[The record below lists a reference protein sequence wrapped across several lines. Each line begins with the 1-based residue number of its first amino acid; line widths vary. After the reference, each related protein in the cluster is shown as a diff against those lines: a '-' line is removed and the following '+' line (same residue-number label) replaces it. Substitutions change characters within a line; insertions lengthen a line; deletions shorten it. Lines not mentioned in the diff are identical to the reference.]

1 MTEWPNRER
10 AYALVVAGAASYTCL
25 LFVWFTLPAYLSVIT
40 ADLGLSNTEA
50 GLLAGAVPLTYVPLA
65 LFSGLAVDRL
75 GPARSLAAGLV
86 VFGLAQVGRA
96 YAAGFLSMLGFTLL
110 IGVGATA
117 ITFGL
122 PKLVAVL
129 FPSDET
135 GLPSSLYLI
144 GASAGT
150 ASAFG
155 LGRPLVGPLLGGWR
169 QLFLWSGLI
178 AAGYAGVWLAL
189 VRLSGVEA
197 RSPTADS
204 AFSPGSIIADIRA
217 VLTHPQLRLVVLV
230 GVTYLL
236 VIHGLQGWL
245 PTILESRGLSAARA
259 GQTTTLLIGAN
270 VVGVLVIPGL
280 ADRYRARQVTIVG
293 CGLIAATGVI
303 SIIAGGVSAFA
314 GAGIVAAGLG
324 VGGLSAL
331 VRAIP
336 PDLEAIGPELTGAAI
351 GLVFA
356 VGEIGGF
363 LGPFVIGSLHDLTG
377 SFLPGLAV
385 LAGGGVIAM
394 GAGLAMRE

>member
-1 MTEWPNRER
+1 MTEWPSRR
-10 AYALVVAGAASYTCL
+10 QAYALVVAGAGSYTCL

-40 ADLGLSNTEA
+40 DDLGLSNTEA

-75 GPARSLAAGLV
+75 GPTRSLAAGLG

-96 YAAGFLSMLGFTLL
+96 FAAGFLSMLAFTLL

-155 LGRPLVGPLLGGWR
+155 LGRPLLGPLLGGWR
-169 QLFLWSGLI
+169 QLFFWSGLV
-178 AAGYAGVWLAL
+178 ATGYAGVWLAL
-189 VRLSGVEA
+189 VRLSGVETG
-197 RSPTADS
+197 SPTNDS
-204 AFSPGSIIADIRA
+204 GFSPGSIRADIRA

-230 GVTYLL
+230 GGTYLL

-245 PTILESRGLSAARA
+245 PTILESRGLSPARA

-293 CGLIAATGVI
+293 CGFIAASGVG
-303 SIIAGGVSAFA
+303 SIIAGGVSVFA

-336 PDLEAIGPELTGAAI
+336 PDLEAIGPGLTGAAI

-363 LGPFVIGSLHDLTG
+363 LGPFIIGSLHDLTG
-377 SFLPGLAV
+377 SFLPGLTV

>member
-1 MTEWPNRER
+1 MTEWPNRGR
-10 AYALVVAGAASYTCL
+10 AYALVIAGAVSYTCL

-40 ADLGLSNTEA
+40 ADLGLSNTQA

-75 GPARSLAAGLV
+75 GPVGSLAAGLG

-96 YAAGFLSMLGFTLL
+96 YASGFFSMLLLTLL

-150 ASAFG
+150 AGAFG
-155 LGRPLVGPLLGGWR
+155 LGRPVLGPLLGGWR
-169 QLFLWSGLI
+169 QLFVWSGLV
-178 AAGYAGVWLAL
+178 AVGYAAVWLAL
-189 VRLSGVEA
+189 ARLSGVET
-197 RSPTADS
+197 RSPTGDS
-204 AFSPGSIIADIRA
+204 ALSPGSLRADIRA

-230 GVTYLL
+230 GGTYLL

-259 GQTTTLLIGAN
+259 GRTTTLLIGAN

-280 ADRYRARQVTIVG
+280 ADRYRARRVTIVG
-293 CGLIAATGVI
+293 CGFVAATGIV
-303 SIIAGGVSAFA
+303 SLIAGGVSALA
-314 GAGIVAAGLG
+314 GAGIVATGFG

-336 PDLEAIGPELTGAAI
+336 PDLDAIGPGLTGAAI

-356 VGEIGGF
+356 VGEVGGF
-363 LGPFVIGSLHDLTG
+363 LGPVLIGSLYDLTG
-377 SFLPGLAV
+377 SFLPGLAM
-385 LAGGGVIAM
+385 LAGGGVVAM
-394 GAGLAMRE
+394 GAGMAMRK

>member
-1 MTEWPNRER
+1 MTEWPNRGR
-10 AYALVVAGAASYTCL
+10 AYALVIAGAVSYTCL

-40 ADLGLSNTEA
+40 ADLGLSNTQA

-75 GPARSLAAGLV
+75 GPVGSLAAGLG

-96 YAAGFLSMLGFTLL
+96 CASGFFSMLLLTLL

-150 ASAFG
+150 AGAFG
-155 LGRPLVGPLLGGWR
+155 LGRPVLGPLLGGWR
-169 QLFLWSGLI
+169 QLFVWSGLV
-178 AAGYAGVWLAL
+178 AVGYAAVWLAL
-189 VRLSGVEA
+189 ARLSGVET
-197 RSPTADS
+197 RSPTGDS
-204 AFSPGSIIADIRA
+204 ALSPGSLRADIRA

-230 GVTYLL
+230 GGTYLL

-259 GQTTTLLIGAN
+259 GRTTTLLIGAN

-280 ADRYRARQVTIVG
+280 ADRYRARRVTIVG
-293 CGLIAATGVI
+293 CGFVAATGIV
-303 SIIAGGVSAFA
+303 SLIAGGVSALT
-314 GAGIVAAGLG
+314 GAGIVATGFG

-336 PDLEAIGPELTGAAI
+336 PDLDAIGPGLTGAAI

-356 VGEIGGF
+356 VGEVGGF
-363 LGPFVIGSLHDLTG
+363 LGPVLIGSLYDLTG
-377 SFLPGLAV
+377 SFLPGLAM
-385 LAGGGVIAM
+385 LAGGGVVAM
-394 GAGLAMRE
+394 GAGMAMRK

>member
-1 MTEWPNRER
+1 
-10 AYALVVAGAASYTCL
+10 L

-40 ADLGLSNTEA
+40 ADLGLSNTQA

-75 GPARSLAAGLV
+75 GPVGSLAAGLG

-96 YAAGFLSMLGFTLL
+96 YASGFFSMLLLTLL

-150 ASAFG
+150 AGAFG
-155 LGRPLVGPLLGGWR
+155 LGRPVLGPLLGGWR
-169 QLFLWSGLI
+169 QLFVWSGLV
-178 AAGYAGVWLAL
+178 AVGYAAVWLAL
-189 VRLSGVEA
+189 ARLSGVET
-197 RSPTADS
+197 RSPTDDS
-204 AFSPGSIIADIRA
+204 ALSPGSIRADIRA
-217 VLTHPQLRLVVLV
+217 VLTHPQLRLVVLI
-230 GVTYLL
+230 GGTYLL

-259 GQTTTLLIGAN
+259 GRTTTLLIGAN

-280 ADRYRARQVTIVG
+280 ADRYRARRVTIVG
-293 CGLIAATGVI
+293 CGFVAATGIV
-303 SIIAGGVSAFA
+303 SLIAGGVSALA
-314 GAGIVAAGLG
+314 GAGIVATGFG

-336 PDLEAIGPELTGAAI
+336 PDLDAIGPGLTGAAI

-356 VGEIGGF
+356 VGEVGGF
-363 LGPFVIGSLHDLTG
+363 LGPVLIGSLYDLTG
-377 SFLPGLAV
+377 SFLPGLAM
-385 LAGGGVIAM
+385 LAGGGVVAM
-394 GAGLAMRE
+394 GAGMAMRK